1 MSPRQKITALAA
13 LLALAPAAWADIT
26 IGVSLPLTGPASS
39 LGIPLSNQVK
49 LWPDQIAGEKLN
61 VILLDDDTDAN
72 KGVENARKFVEQKAD
87 LVLGSVVT
95 PVAAA
100 MAQQLNEAQTPQF
113 SLAPIMLPANQNAW
127 SYRLPQGTA
136 LVASTILEHM
146 KKNNVRTVGFLGY
159 SDAYGEGW
167 LGEVNKQIGASG
179 AKLVGVERF
188 ARSDVSVTA
197 QALKLVGANP
207 DAILVVASGGGA
219 AMPHRAL
226 VERGYKGKIYQTH
239 AAASKD
245 FLRLGGKDVEGALL
259 PAGPSIVPEQL
270 PATHPS
276 KALATDYVTK
286 YEKAHGP
293 GTRSIFAASAYDM
306 VVLLNKTLPKALK
319 AGKPGTQAFRTAL
332 RDATDTMGST
342 PMANGVMNY
351 TKDDHW
357 GHTPYGVVML
367 KVTGGDWK
375 LD

>member
-61 VILLDDDTDAN
+61 VILLDDATDAN